1 MNKILTLVIISE
13 HILFQILVNFLDASR
28 KFNTYIFPMKKQMED
43 FRLQEA
49 KEMGI

>member
-13 HILFQILVNFLDASR
+13 RILFQILVNFLDASR
-28 KFNTYIFPMKKQMED
+28 KFNAFIFPRKKQMQN

-49 KEMGI
+49 KEMGL